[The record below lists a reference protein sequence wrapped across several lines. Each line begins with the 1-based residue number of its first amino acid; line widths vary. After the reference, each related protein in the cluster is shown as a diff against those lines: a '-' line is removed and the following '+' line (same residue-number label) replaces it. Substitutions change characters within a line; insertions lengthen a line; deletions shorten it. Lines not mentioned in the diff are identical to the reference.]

1 MKRTLLSFF
10 LATAATMSFAQDG
23 KTNKQNAKLEIQKR
37 ADSLGQGGNNEIKL
51 NLLNTVLGLA
61 ELDYERLIADN
72 QGIGL
77 AVAVSVTDKRV
88 YDENYK
94 YIISPYYRVYFGKQ
108 KANGFFVEANASVI
122 SVDQERYMYNPGNY
136 TVTRLEDKTYTN
148 FGLGVAVGFKFLTR
162 NGILGE
168 LLLGG
173 GRVMGKETF
182 SGGYPRLGVSLG
194 KRF

>member
-1 MKRTLLSFF
+1 MKKVLLSFF
-10 LATAATMSFAQDG
+10 LASVTIMAFAQDG
-23 KTNKQNAKLEIQKR
+23 KSNKQNAKLEIQKK
-37 ADSLGQGGNNEIKL
+37 ADSLGLGGSNEIKL

-61 ELDYERLIADN
+61 QLEYERLIADN
-72 QGIGL
+72 QGLGL

-88 YDENYK
+88 YDENYN
-94 YIISPYYRVYFGKQ
+94 YILSPYYRVYFGKQ

-122 SVDQERYMYNPGNY
+122 SVDQERYIYNPGNY
-136 TVTRLEDKTYTN
+136 TISRIEDKTYTN

-173 GRVMGKETF
+173 GRVMGKETY
-182 SGGYPRLGVSLG
+182 SGGYPRLGISLG

>member
-1 MKRTLLSFF
+1 MKKTLLALF
-10 LATAATMSFAQDG
+10 LATVTTMSFAQDS
-23 KTNKQNAKLEIQKR
+23 KTNKQNAKLDIQKR

-61 ELDYERLIADN
+61 QLDYERLIADN
-72 QGIGL
+72 QGLGL
-77 AVAVSVTDKRV
+77 SVAVSVTDKRV
-88 YDENYK
+88 YDENYN
-94 YIISPYYRVYFGKQ
+94 YILSPYYRVYFGKQ
-108 KANGFFVEANASVI
+108 KANGFFVEANTSII
-122 SVDQERYMYNPGNY
+122 SFDQERYMYNPENY
-136 TVTRLEDKTYTN
+136 TVTRLEDKTHTN

-173 GRVMGKETF
+173 GRVMGKNTF
-182 SGGYPRLGVSLG
+182 IGGYPRLGVSLG